1 MSKNNKA
8 SEQVLL
14 ATMNGSPAR
23 IGESEVWR
31 VPCHSELGSRPLI
44 VKLLTLRKLLIE
56 VLCAVTGRRIG
67 LPIPRPYLVLLEPES
82 LAPNS
87 PISRTLAFGSE
98 EEPYPAVSSLIREPA
113 VVELLLRRWEHAK
126 EAAAFDTWIANEDRT
141 TKNLLLGQHLWLI
154 DHDDAIPDWAS
165 ADSDTANKILD
176 VISDGLSEFNR
187 HKLIRDVRN
196 ATAGYNAVN
205 LDDLKLPFSLSV
217 LERGPEQMK
226 LLTDFLTDRISSV
239 LALISARV
247 NPRQAE
253 LLDDNRNT
261 SSSKS
266 RTDNGPAGV

>member
-1 MSKNNKA
+1 MSKHDKA
-8 SEQVLL
+8 SERVLL

-23 IGESEVWR
+23 IGESGVWR
-31 VPCHSELGSRPLI
+31 IPCHSDNGSRPLV

-56 VLCAVTGRRIG
+56 LLCAVAGRRLG
-67 LPIPRPYLVLLEPES
+67 LPIPRPYLVILEPES
-82 LAPNS
+82 LAPNI
-87 PISRTLAFGSE
+87 PMAQTLAFGSE
-98 EEPYPAVSSLIREPA
+98 EEPYPAVSSLIRDPA
-113 VVELLLRRWEHAK
+113 RVELLLRRWERAK

-165 ADSDTANKILD
+165 ANSDTANKILEA
-176 VISDGLSEFNR
+176 ISEGLSEFDR

-196 ATAGYNAVN
+196 ATAAYSMLD
-205 LDDLKLPFSLSV
+205 LDDIKLPLPLSV
-217 LERGPEQMK
+217 FERGPEQMK
-226 LLTDFLTDRISSV
+226 LLSDFLKDRISSV

-261 SSSKS
+261 PTPKS
-266 RTDNGPAGV
+266 RADTTPTGI